1 MEFYKTNYN
10 IISTALFVLFIII
23 AHIFSADNY
32 EWTKNTISDFG
43 SQGYDRK
50 LIMQIG
56 FLVFGLTLMTGIL
69 LNGLTWRTTPILIYG
84 LCVALTGIFCTKPFV
99 DIYTY
104 STIHSILHSTFAQI
118 AGVTFSIGILT
129 QLFYTAD
136 NTSKFIHLT
145 FFILVIGLSATF
157 GLLKNY
163 QGIAQRLLYLTSFLW
178 LIKYYKP

>member
-1 MEFYKTNYN
+1 MEFFKTNYN
-10 IISTALFVLFIII
+10 IISTLLFGVFILV
-23 AHIFSADNY
+23 AHIFSTGNY
-32 EWTKNTISDFG
+32 DWTKNTISDLG
-43 SQGYDRK
+43 AQAYDRK

-56 FLVFGLTLMTGIL
+56 FLVFGLTLSVGIF
-69 LNGLTWRTTPILIYG
+69 LNGLSLRTSPILIYA
-84 LCVALTGIFCTKPFV
+84 LCVALTGIFCTKPFF
-99 DIYTY
+99 DIHTY
-104 STIHSILHSTFAQI
+104 STTHSTLHSTFAQI

-129 QLFYTAD
+129 QIFFTTDKHLKY
-136 NTSKFIHLT
+136 IHIA